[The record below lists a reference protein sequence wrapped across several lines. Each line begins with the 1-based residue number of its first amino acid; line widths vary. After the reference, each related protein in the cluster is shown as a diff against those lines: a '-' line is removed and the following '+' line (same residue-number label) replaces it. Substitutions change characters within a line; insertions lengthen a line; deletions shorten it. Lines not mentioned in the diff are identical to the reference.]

1 MDASIEHQMTE
12 IYCFV
17 DDYLRARPA
26 LSGWRRSPH
35 SSPRFTDAE
44 VITIALLQGP
54 LGVASLKK
62 AYRMVAKNWRSA
74 FPRLPSYAQ
83 WIGRLHQL
91 TRQVGA
97 LLEATCGHGAAEAR
111 LYLMDSKPIPLCHA
125 LRHGRVR
132 LLREDG
138 ARFGKSSKGWFFG
151 FKLHAVRHIAGR
163 VMSLILTPA
172 NWDDR
177 DPALALCLATEGG
190 AALGDQGYRG
200 EEVAAAALAEAE
212 VLLLTV
218 ADGGGRG
225 ERRRALLSSV
235 RERVETTFS
244 LLWGRFVDRVFSR
257 SWAGLWSTIKLKLLH
272 YNLAHA
278 GVLTV

>member
-1 MDASIEHQMTE
+1 MPESIDHQMTE

-35 SSPRFTDAE
+35 SSPRFTDSE

-62 AYRMVAKNWRSA
+62 AYRMVAKNWRGA

-83 WIGRLHQL
+83 WIGRLHRL

-151 FKLHAVRHIAGR
+151 FKLHAVRHVAGR

-177 DPALALCLATEGG
+177 DPALALQEGVDG
-190 AALGDQGYRG
+190 GVTIADLGYRG
-200 EEVAAAALAEAE
+200 LDCAESLEGAE
-212 VLLLTV
+212 MLLVTRDD
-218 ADGGGRG
+218 AP
-225 ERRRALLSSV
+225 ERKFLLSQI
-235 RERVETTFS
+235 RQGVETMFS
-244 LLWGRFVDRVFSR
+244 QWWHQFIDRVFSR
-257 SWAGLWSTIKLKLLH
+257 SWNGLWNTLKLKVLH
-272 YNLAHA
+272 YNLVHA
-278 GVLTV
+278 GVVSA